1 MGDSRLVH
9 GAKTRQLHLELG
21 MKRKRREEKN
31 GRGIFRSLVSLSL
44 PEFDCSRRWFI
55 APLFWLHMLWA
66 RPNLGVCFLSQP
78 FQCWQLGGVVLVRLW
93 CWCVFAFSDRYI
105 LKWCIACSRIFAP
118 SILSSVL
125 HMAGT
130 ECRAGP
136 RRVLHWDDVGETQ
149 KRCSSGLRESPLDEK
164 ASSGGPP
171 GELS

>member
-1 MGDSRLVH
+1 MEITLDQALQKGIEAHKQGKVQEADGYYTAILKVQPNHPDANHNMGVLAVGIGKVQESLLFFKWGGRHVALRL
-9 GAKTRQLHLELG
+9 AAWW
-21 MKRKRREEKN
+21 
-31 GRGIFRSLVSLSL
+31 RSS
-44 PEFDCSRRWFI
+44 CS
-55 APLFWLHMLWA
+55 P
-66 RPNLGVCFLSQP
+66 
-78 FQCWQLGGVVLVRLW
+78 W
-93 CWCVFAFSDRYI
+93 CWCGFSSSNRYL

-149 KRCSSGLRESPLDEK
+149 KRCSPGLRESPLDEK